1 MKPKEQTRLQVLNS
15 LLAEQMTLEQAST
28 LMGISPRHTRR
39 ILALYREEG
48 AAALAHGLRGRK
60 PANAI
65 PETTKSRVVHL
76 ARTVYEGANHTHL
89 SELLSEREGLDIART
104 TLRRILVNAGLSS
117 PRRRR
122 PPKHRVRRQ
131 RMPREGM
138 LIQLDGSYHR
148 WLGEDG
154 PQFTILFAVDDATGC
169 VLGALFCDHEDTSS
183 YFLSYFLLMQG
194 LIRRHGI
201 PLALYTDRHA
211 VFIHRSEY
219 QPARTPTQFG
229 RAMEELGTQLIFALS
244 PQAKEPVSE
253 VFSPTTIVLL
263 SGKERVNRL
272 YWTVICP
279 NNYRS
284 CRLQLRALTSE
295 TGSKG
300 RVERTA
306 GTFQDRLITEL
317 RLAGATTVA
326 QAKAVLQQ
334 FLPRYNRRFGV
345 PAQCPEPAFRPMDPE
360 SRLGQILCF
369 KHRRRVARD
378 NTVKY
383 YRHTLQLLP
392 SQQRRSYAGASV
404 VVLEG
409 LDGRLSLQ
417 HEGRIIASQEA
428 PPSPA
433 YLRSRNGTSPSA
445 AIPIPDTEPASKPSV
460 ADLDLLGT
468 KPDQEEGAHAA
479 AIDDAEVTGLR
490 VVASPQRPT
499 FLQQQRWKA
508 VQQARLQGMSIRR
521 MARELGIHRDTV
533 RRYIDADSP
542 PPRRPPATPTAPVSD
557 IIAD

>member
-1 MKPKEQTRLQVLNS
+1 
-15 LLAEQMTLEQAST
+15 
-28 LMGISPRHTRR
+28 
-39 ILALYREEG
+39 
-48 AAALAHGLRGRK
+48 
-60 PANAI
+60 
-65 PETTKSRVVHL
+65 
-76 ARTVYEGANHTHL
+76 
-89 SELLSEREGLDIART
+89 
-104 TLRRILVNAGLSS
+104 
-117 PRRRR
+117 
-122 PPKHRVRRQ
+122 
-131 RMPREGM
+131 M

-148 WLGEDG
+148 WLGENG

-169 VLGALFCDHEDTSS
+169 VLGALFCDHEDTS
-183 YFLSYFLLMQG
+183 SYFLLMQG

-219 QPARTPTQFG
+219 QPAGTPTQFG

-244 PQAKEPVSE
+244 PQA
-253 VFSPTTIVLL
+253 
-263 SGKERVNRL
+263 R
-272 YWTVICP
+272 
-279 NNYRS
+279 
-284 CRLQLRALTSE
+284 
-295 TGSKG
+295 G

-334 FLPRYNRRFGV
+334 FLPRFNRRFGV

-428 PPSPA
+428 PPSLSS
-433 YLRSRNGTSPSA
+433 LRNRNGTSPSA
-445 AIPIPDTEPASKPSV
+445 AIPIPDPEPASKPSV

-479 AIDDAEVTGLR
+479 AIDDAEVAGLR
-490 VVASPQRPT
+490 VVASPRRPT
-499 FLQQQRWKA
+499 FLQQERWKA
-508 VQQARLQGMSIRR
+508 VQQAKLQGMSIRR

-542 PPRRPPATPTAPVSD
+542 PTRRPPATPIAPVSD